1 MQKEAIKRPNLES
14 DSQFVPNCP
23 LLSLNLGMSEP
34 IFVIEEA
41 GDYSPEIAR
50 SAAIATP
57 KKRQKSH
64 GADDDRPPPATES
77 RKSRKPRDPSG
88 ARTSSVPMTEPKR
101 GGKSKRIVTTILGHE
116 IQMDEAT
123 QQDDQGHLAV
133 DYGEEDSILS
143 HHSQSSPSFS
153 LERNHYSPNSIAPIP
168 MADLDSEGSPSSP
181 SYVPSSLG
189 KRKPTHQRVSSSPIA
204 AQVALSPP
212 SADGDTSSLSPNS
225 QPDSPSPSTRSRNL
239 EVESD
244 RMTIE
249 RLKSRRDLFL
259 RTVSMTPVLPASVRE
274 DIDLMV
280 SLGTTDNSDSSD
292 DDDDFESTRASFANR
307 GAPSSEKIAA
317 PTPSHAKSA
326 IALFDIDTH
335 RLQKSSS
342 FEAMPSPLAIRM
354 AEEMLATRRIRRGAS
369 NVASVDASSAIE
381 SNPVK
386 EGALTDRPSFLSGPR
401 SLESKPD
408 SPLHRSFG
416 YEDAPV
422 RPTKYSSAEF
432 ESMSSE
438 LSPRTAT
445 ALAPPSKRKV
455 AAASPGAVTF
465 GVDMDDAS
473 KKNSKDSSV
482 TGPTLSSL
490 RIAGSVVKEG
500 SVTKKRKVGGWQRRY
515 IALDERRLYIFK
527 SKSPSKGP
535 KDVLILSFAQ
545 CKLTMDGGKQ
555 SRSGNFDIFTP
566 EKKFTLGCSSQAE
579 ADAWVAAIQ
588 SACEGS
594 MLSTL
599 AASPTLKKS
608 MSSETNVGGIG
619 SGRNFT
625 QNKEILQ
632 IRQDAPANSS
642 CADCGALNP
651 EWAVTNMGIFI
662 CIDCS
667 GVHRGLGVQ
676 ISKVRSV
683 TLDRWERAH
692 LESMR
697 RLGNSNANLI
707 WEHHVPPHRT
717 KPNPQSSL
725 EERKYWIHSKYVK
738 RSFFDSNKFD
748 LYPIVPQTAAPSFVE
763 DLEALKP
770 AFLELLSQDKAF
782 RNHVKTLLLG
792 DD

>member
-1 MQKEAIKRPNLES
+1 
-14 DSQFVPNCP
+14 
-23 LLSLNLGMSEP
+23 MSEP

-64 GADDDRPPPATES
+64 GADDDRPPPATEA

-88 ARTSSVPMTEPKR
+88 NRTSSVPMSEPKKST
-101 GGKSKRIVTTILGHE
+101 KSKKQVTTILGHE
-116 IQMDEAT
+116 LHIDDPA
-123 QQDDQGHLAV
+123 QQHQKGLLTA

-153 LERNHYSPNSIAPIP
+153 LERNHYSPNSMGPIP

-181 SYVPSSLG
+181 TYVPPSLG
-189 KRKPTHQRVSSSPIA
+189 KRKSAHNRMSSSPIA
-204 AQVALSPP
+204 AGAVVSPP
-212 SADGDTSSLSPNS
+212 SADGDASSLSPNS
-225 QPDSPSPSTRSRNL
+225 QPESPSPSTRSRNL

-259 RTVSMTPVLPASVRE
+259 RSVSMTPVLPASVRE

-280 SLGTTDNSDSSD
+280 SIGTTEDSDSSD
-292 DDDDFESTRASFANR
+292 DDDDFESGRASFANR

-317 PTPSHAKSA
+317 PIPSHAKSVTM
-326 IALFDIDTH
+326 FDIDTH

-342 FEAMPSPLAIRM
+342 FEAMPSPLALRM
-354 AEEMLATRRIRRGAS
+354 VEEQLASRRIRRGAS
-369 NVASVDASSAIE
+369 NVSSVDSSLAIE
-381 SNPVK
+381 SNPIK
-386 EGALTDRPSFLSGPR
+386 EGALTDRPSYLSGPR

-416 YEDAPV
+416 YEDTPV
-422 RPTKYSSAEF
+422 RLTKYSSAEF
-432 ESMSSE
+432 DSLASE

-445 ALAPPSKRKV
+445 SLAPSTKRKV
-455 AAASPGAVTF
+455 APASPGAVTF

-500 SVTKKRKVGGWQRRY
+500 SVTKKRKRGGWQRRY

-527 SKSPSKGP
+527 SKTPSKGP

-566 EKKFTLGCSSQAE
+566 EKKFTLGCSSPSE

-608 MSSETNVGGIG
+608 MSSENAPG

-625 QNKEILQ
+625 QNKDILQ
-632 IRQDAPANSS
+632 IRQDVAANNN
-642 CADCGALNP
+642 CADCGASNP

-692 LESMR
+692 LENMR

-707 WEHHVPPHRT
+707 WEHSVPPHRT

-725 EERKYWIHSKYVK
+725 EERKFWIHSKYVK
-738 RSFFDSNKFD
+738 RSFFDPSKFD
-748 LYPIVPQTAAPSFVE
+748 LYPIVPQTSAPAFVE
-763 DLEALKP
+763 DLESLKP
-770 AFLELLSQDKAF
+770 AFLELLSNDKAF